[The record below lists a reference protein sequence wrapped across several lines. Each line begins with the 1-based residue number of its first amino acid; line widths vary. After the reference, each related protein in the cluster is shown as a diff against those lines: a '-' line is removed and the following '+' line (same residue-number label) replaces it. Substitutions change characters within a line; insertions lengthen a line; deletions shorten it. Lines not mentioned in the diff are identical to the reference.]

1 MIIAVILEYILY
13 SLPFILLYTSVIIAS
28 IDLFKQK
35 KYLKG
40 ILMFPVPILVFFF
53 AREITGS
60 KLKKI
65 VFYLAVFGII
75 AGFMAFV
82 YALITNAIW
91 Y

>member
-1 MIIAVILEYILY
+1 
-13 SLPFILLYTSVIIAS
+13 
-28 IDLFKQK
+28 
-35 KYLKG
+35 
-40 ILMFPVPILVFFF
+40 MFPVPILVFFF